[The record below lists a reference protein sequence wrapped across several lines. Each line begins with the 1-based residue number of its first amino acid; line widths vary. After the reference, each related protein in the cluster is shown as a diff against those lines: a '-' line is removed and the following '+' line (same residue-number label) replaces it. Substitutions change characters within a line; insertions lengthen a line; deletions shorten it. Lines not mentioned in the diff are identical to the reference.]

1 MTVYAAV
8 LSGGMEIDRISGT
21 PETVPGSVRPGVLFV
36 QEILPV
42 NEMAAESRSFQLP
55 HIPGRCGALLGEM
68 F

>member
-36 QEILPV
+36 QVKKEKKEKRI
-42 NEMAAESRSFQLP
+42 R
-55 HIPGRCGALLGEM
+55 I
-68 F
+68 